1 MNKHDY
7 TQNTVASISD
17 AITNSK
23 NEVNNA
29 VLSIESM
36 TYSWDTEI
44 IQNVVTWLEVQTI
57 LELKQEI
64 GRQFEKENSKFEQ
77 IQIRIKQTDETA
89 SSKLEKTKQGAGKC
103 KLIAE
108 TLLKNLGNIVPELKV

>member
-1 MNKHDY
+1 MSKHDY
-7 TQNTVASISD
+7 SQNTVAAISD

-23 NEVNNA
+23 NEVDNTI
-29 VLSIESM
+29 LSIESM

-44 IQNVVTWLEVQTI
+44 IQNVVTWFEVQTI

-103 KLIAE
+103 KLIS
-108 TLLKNLGNIVPELKV
+108 